1 MRPPDLTVPTPGCE
15 PEEVGAWWD
24 AGNAGDTGNAR
35 DTGNAGN
42 ARRPAVLLAHGAGA
56 DGASAFLEHVAR
68 GLAERGLSVLRFRYG
83 YAERMAREGRRRPPD
98 RAPRLEAVHA
108 AALVALTERC
118 PGQPVVL
125 MGKSMGAR
133 MGSHLA
139 AQGAPS
145 TEACVRALVHLGFP
159 LHPPR
164 KPSRQRA
171 EHFRTLPLPALFL
184 SGTRDPLC
192 TPELLEEALAHHGGP
207 PTLQW
212 IEDADHDF
220 KVPKRTGR
228 SHAEV
233 LDDLVARADAWIRA
247 TLEG

>member
-1 MRPPDLTVPTPGCE
+1 MYAPPMRPPDLPLRLPDLTVPTPGGE

-24 AGNAGDTGNAR
+24 PGREG
-35 DTGNAGN
+35 
-42 ARRPAVLLAHGAGA
+42 RPAVLLAHGAGA
-56 DGASAFLEHVAR
+56 DGASAFLEHVAQ
-68 GLAERGLSVLRFRYG
+68 GLAGCGLSVLRFRYG

-108 AALVALTERC
+108 AALAALAERC

-145 TEACVRALVHLGFP
+145 TEACVRGLVHLGFP

-164 KPSRQRA
+164 KPSRERA
-171 EHFRTLPLPALFL
+171 EHFRTLPQPALFL

-192 TPELLEEALAHHGGP
+192 TPHLLVEALGHHGGP
-207 PTLQW
+207 TTLEW
-212 IEDADHDF
+212 IEEADHDF

-233 LDDLVARADAWIRA
+233 LDELVARADAWIQD
-247 TLEG
+247 TLQR